1 MSPAGSATK
10 DDFDEKLPGSET
22 ENLLQPRRLD
32 LDQKE
37 SSSKKHV
44 KRLPLGHKD
53 LVSSSAS
60 MHCKPEQVSVTF
72 SEEAPNS
79 GQPSNTS
86 ESSGCDKLPSAS
98 SLPENQEIPRKKTL
112 EELAKEWQVSQ
123 VSSTDIPYQPPSNS
137 FYPLLSP
144 RSMLRFHYSPHSF
157 TVCTPDFP
165 LC

>member
-10 DDFDEKLPGSET
+10 GDLDEKLPGSET

-32 LDQKE
+32 LGQKE
-37 SSSKKHV
+37 SSSKKRV
-44 KRLPLGHKD
+44 KRLPLEHKD

-60 MHCKPEQVSVTF
+60 MHCKPEQISVTV
-72 SEEAPNS
+72 SEEAPNL

-86 ESSGCDKLPSAS
+86 ESSRCDKLPSAS

-123 VSSTDIPYQPPSNS
+123 VSSTGIPYQVPSTS
-137 FYPLLSP
+137 FYPLL
-144 RSMLRFHYSPHSF
+144 
-157 TVCTPDFP
+157 TPSTP
-165 LC
+165 QGRC